1 VFVLSH
7 GVDAVNDGM
16 ASIVLYHGVP
26 TLAGHFGAAS
36 VAAMESRGVEV
47 LSDFDASDV
56 MEVADI
62 ADEGCC
68 SWRFRGSAAVPPGTR
83 PCILYLKDYS
93 DEEMV
98 AAAGVS
104 GFHAGWT
111 VSSFLDA
118 FPEFVNAAA
127 VVSAVAAIPMLS
139 DMNIVTAEALV
150 RLKARAKDDAG
161 AG

>member
-1 VFVLSH
+1 
-7 GVDAVNDGM
+7 M
-16 ASIVLYHGVP
+16 ASIVLYNGVP

-36 VAAMESRGVEV
+36 IATMESRGVEV

-62 ADEGCC
+62 ADDGGC
-68 SWRFRGSAAVPPGTR
+68 SWRFCGSASAPPGTR

-93 DEEMV
+93 DEEM
-98 AAAGVS
+98 AASAGVS

-111 VSSFLDA
+111 VSGFLEA

-127 VVSAVAAIPMLS
+127 VVSAVAAMPMLTE
-139 DMNIVTAEALV
+139 MNVVSAEALAS
-150 RLKARAKDDAG
+150 LKAGAKEGAG
-161 AG
+161 AK